1 MTRLESVRI
10 FTKEKKVVAEKI
22 EFNYPGLNFGNTTNQ
37 HGRRLEKWSDV
48 SNISSTRV
56 PGKKTSIG
64 QQQTQPPRDAE
75 PIIILM

>member
-10 FTKEKKVVAEKI
+10 LTKEKKVVAEKI

-56 PGKKTSIG
+56 PGKK
-64 QQQTQPPRDAE
+64 PRSDNNKLNLHVM
-75 PIIILM
+75 PSR

>member
-37 HGRRLEKWSDV
+37 HGRRLEK
-48 SNISSTRV
+48 
-56 PGKKTSIG
+56 
-64 QQQTQPPRDAE
+64 
-75 PIIILM
+75 